1 MLTDL
6 SIVDQLLTSWQRMLD
21 RDYTAYRHHVYRVIN
36 LTRAFYPGMTG
47 NELVLLQVAAAYH
60 DIGIWTNNTLDYL
73 VPSADQACAY
83 LAQRPEQGQASL
95 ESKQHLVQ
103 TMIIEHHRVRPLP
116 DLDMPLAEAFR
127 KADWTDVTL
136 GVRRFGLRWSD
147 YREITREFPIAGFHA
162 RLMELVR
169 HRLREAP
176 LSPLPMLR
184 W

>member
-6 SIVDQLLTSWQRMLD
+6 SVVDQLLISWQRMLGE
-21 RDYTAYRHHVYRVIN
+21 DYTAYRHHVYRVIN
-36 LTRAFYPGMTG
+36 LTQAFYPGMTD
-47 NELVLLQVAAAYH
+47 NERVLLQVAAAYH
-60 DIGIWTNNTLDYL
+60 DIGIWTNSTLDYL
-73 VPSADQACAY
+73 VPSADQACAF
-83 LAQRPEQGQASL
+83 LAQNPELGQSSL
-95 ESKQHLVQ
+95 EHKQHLVQ

-136 GVRRFGLRWSD
+136 GIRRFGLRWAE
-147 YREITREFPIAGFHA
+147 YRRMQRAFPDAGFHR
-162 RLMELVR
+162 RLLELVR
-169 HRLREAP
+169 DRLREAP

>member
-6 SIVDQLLTSWQRMLD
+6 PIVDQLLNSWQRMLG

-36 LTRAFYPGMTG
+36 LTRAFYPSMTE

-60 DIGIWTNNTLDYL
+60 DIGIWTDNTLDYL
-73 VPSADQACAY
+73 VPSSDQACVY
-83 LAQRPEQGQASL
+83 LAQRPELGQSSL

-103 TMIIEHHRVRPLP
+103 TMIIEHHRVGPLP

-127 KADWTDVTL
+127 KADWTDVTF
-136 GVRRFGLRWSD
+136 GIRRFGLSWSD
-147 YREITREFPIAGFHA
+147 YREIRKEFPIAGFHA
-162 RLMELVR
+162 RLLEMVR
-169 HRLREAP
+169 DRVREAP